1 MTAVVPPT
9 MCSLYGRAVLC
20 SGQGL
25 NAQRNPSLPNPRAFR
40 PIRAVSGDIE
50 DISQDDPTEAQKIVH
65 GNQSVG
71 VTRSRRRYNRGKWQE
86 QEYEN
91 APQHFGGAL
100 TTLLFG
106 AVLLSERLNGIGIV
120 QALELQNQGFH
131 PLLLASILA
140 LMVAA
145 AWPEERERK
154 NPSVLVRIQMAA
166 ARVAYLGLAGAIAA
180 EMFTGKGILALVDI
194 ETGVEAVSDIE
205 AVIAFIVFVF
215 LTGPQSRVVK

>member
-1 MTAVVPPT
+1 
-9 MCSLYGRAVLC
+9 MCSLYGHAILYGRP
-20 SGQGL
+20 GL
-25 NAQRNPSLPNPRAFR
+25 NANRTFKLPHHRALR
-40 PIRAVSGDIE
+40 SIRAISGDIE
-50 DISQDDPTEAQKIVH
+50 DISTDDSKDALKNDR
-65 GNQSVG
+65 GNESLELA
-71 VTRSRRRYNRGKWQE
+71 RSRRRYNRERLQE
-86 QEYEN
+86 QEYEST
-91 APQHFGGAL
+91 PQHFGGAL

-106 AVLLSERLNGIGIV
+106 AVLLSERLNGVGIV
-120 QALELQNQGFH
+120 QSLELQNQGFH

-140 LMVAA
+140 LMVAS

-154 NPSVLVRIQMAA
+154 NPSILVRIQMAA

-205 AVIAFIVFVF
+205 AVLAFIVFVF